1 MILATQIRRGNI
13 LKIDGDLYRVM
24 DRKHV
29 TPGKGHAHVQVKLRS
44 LKDGNQ
50 RNERYNSSDKV
61 EKAILETRPA
71 EYLYEDSGVYFF
83 MDNESYETIE
93 LHEEMVGDDALL
105 MLPNTT
111 VDLVVHD
118 GNTLGIELP
127 KVVVLEVVETE
138 PHMKGA
144 TAASQNKPAK
154 LETGLVV
161 QVPPFIKAGEKIRV
175 DTENVAYIER
185 HKE

>member
-13 LKIDGDLYRVM
+13 LKLNGDLYRVLAT
-24 DRKHV
+24 KHV

-71 EYLYEDSGVYFF
+71 EYLYEDGGTYHF

-93 LHEEMVGDDALL
+93 LSEEIVGDDALL
-105 MLPNTT
+105 LLPNTT

-118 GNTLGIELP
+118 GHTLGIEMP

-175 DTENVAYIER
+175 DTESIAYIER

>member
-1 MILATQIRRGNI
+1 MILATRIRRGNI

-24 DRKHV
+24 ETKHV

-61 EKAILETRPA
+61 EKAILETKPA
-71 EYLYEDSGVYFF
+71 EYLYEDGGVYHF
-83 MDNESYETIE
+83 MDNETYETVE
-93 LHEEMVGDDALL
+93 LHGDDIGDDTQFL
-105 MLPNTT
+105 LPNTT
-111 VDLVVHD
+111 VDLVVHE

-127 KVVVLEVVETE
+127 KVVVLEVTETE
-138 PHMKGA
+138 PHLKGA
-144 TAASQNKPAK
+144 TATSQNKPAT
-154 LETGLVV
+154 LETGLIV
-161 QVPPFIKAGEKIRV
+161 QVPPFIKVGEKLRI
-175 DTENVAYIER
+175 DTENVEYIER